1 MIENLFALINLLP
14 LPFWVAMLLFPRT
27 SLTQRMV
34 TSSWPFIILA
44 GLYTILLLAAFASL
58 SPSEFGISAIAIQA
72 AIAGGWGFLA
82 VWAHLLTL
90 DLFAGIWIFRDAR
103 YWSVQPAPYLL
114 ATLFTGPLGLGLYLY
129 QRQRREKRDPIR
141 NLN

>member
-1 MIENLFALINLLP
+1 MENLFGLLTLLP
-14 LPFWVAMLLFPRT
+14 LPFWIAMLLFPHASFTR
-27 SLTQRMV
+27 RMIA
-34 TSSWPFIILA
+34 SSWPFIALGA
-44 GLYTILLLAAFASL
+44 VYVVLLLAALAELAPASL
-58 SPSEFGISAIAIQA
+58 GFSAASLQA
-72 AIAGGWGFLA
+72 TIGGGWGFLA

-114 ATLFTGPLGLGLYLY
+114 ATLFAGPLGLALYLY
-129 QRQRREKRDPIR
+129 QRQRRENRDPVR